1 MLVRAV
7 ARHDQIPVR
16 FLIPGLA
23 RSSAARQDWRRSDAA
38 CAAAPQPVAERSIL
52 ASVESDIRNWGD
64 EAMNPTN
71 PTSGLTV
78 PMLSVLS
85 VLMATAWLV
94 VH

>member
-1 MLVRAV
+1 
-7 ARHDQIPVR
+7 
-16 FLIPGLA
+16 
-23 RSSAARQDWRRSDAA
+23 
-38 CAAAPQPVAERSIL
+38 
-52 ASVESDIRNWGD
+52 
-64 EAMNPTN
+64 MNPTS